1 MITGVVDVCNVLLVQ
16 PNLFKKVTS
25 VLWFRWP
32 VYLCRTPTRIYRLF
46 LEILYLRCEE
56 KPRFSEKCMLSRNA
70 HYKEV
75 NTKHP
80 DFVLSSADTSI
91 KVTVLPL
98 TPANMH
104 FLHGSKLKMLC
115 ATTTNFRIRALFLE
129 TPQL

>member
-1 MITGVVDVCNVLLVQ
+1 MFCWYSQICSRRLQ
-16 PNLFKKVTS
+16 
-25 VLWFRWP
+25 
-32 VYLCRTPTRIYRLF
+32 VYYGSAGLCIFVALRQEFIDFF

-56 KPRFSEKCMLSRNA
+56 KPRFSEKRMLSRNA

-98 TPANMH
+98 TLANMH

-129 TPQL
+129 TPQLWYPLSW